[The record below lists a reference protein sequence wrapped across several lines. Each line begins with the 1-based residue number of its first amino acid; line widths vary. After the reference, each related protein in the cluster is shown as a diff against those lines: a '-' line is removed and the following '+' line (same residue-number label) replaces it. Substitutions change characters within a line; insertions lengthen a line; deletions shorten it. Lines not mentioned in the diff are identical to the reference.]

1 MHTYNNVFIAA
12 YEGEETK
19 STNTNGDNSTN
30 SNTSTQ
36 TPKTFTQ
43 EELNKIVAKERK
55 AVADKLSKL
64 GELSSLTE
72 AQAKELA
79 ELRSSVQTQE
89 EARAEELS
97 SWKKKYETET
107 ATLKNEGETWKK
119 RFSDST
125 IKKELLTAFS
135 PVAHD
140 PEQFIEL
147 FSSKAELAEVKV
159 DGKLTGE
166 FEVRIPHTL
175 EIEGKKV
182 TKKLTPSELQ
192 KVLYDQPKYANL
204 FKGKGTGGT
213 GGGNSGS
220 GAGLSNEEYI
230 AQRLAGK
237 IQLK

>member
-1 MHTYNNVFIAA
+1 MRINNNTFIIA
-12 YEGEETK
+12 YEGETPN
-19 STNTNGDNSTN
+19 NTNNEPPPPQQP
-30 SNTSTQ
+30 Q

-64 GELSSLTE
+64 GELSSLSE

-79 ELRSSVQTQE
+79 ELRASVQTQE
-89 EARAEELS
+89 EARAEELNT
-97 SWKKKYETET
+97 WKKKYETET
-107 ATLKNEGETWKK
+107 AALKNEGETWRK

-147 FSSKAELAEVKV
+147 FSGKAELVEAKV
-159 DGKLTGE
+159 DGKPTGE
-166 FEVRIPHTL
+166 FEVRVPHVM

-220 GAGLSNEEYI
+220 GTTLTNEEYI
-230 AQRLAGK
+230 KQRLAGK
-237 IQLK
+237 IQVQ